1 MAERQESL
9 GNIAAVTAN
18 LGSNALSAPS
28 AAPPAKSIAR
38 QLGAGFW
45 LSVGWLGLVALL
57 AVIAP
62 LITLENGEAR
72 RNDDRSI
79 FVLAHPDEVAVG
91 ARLESPSPGLWF
103 GADNTGRDVL
113 SLTIWGSRIS
123 LLVGFLAIVIGFVVG
138 GTLGMLS
145 GFFRGWF
152 DKIVT
157 FVFTTLLSFP
167 ALILAILITTL
178 LGRTV
183 FWISVSL
190 GILAIAPVGRLARA
204 QTLVFAERDF
214 VTAARILGAKDS
226 RILLRELLPNVVIPM
241 SALALLG
248 MGIAIVAEGTLAFLG
263 ISAADGLSW
272 GKQIF
277 ESGSNARTL
286 QNGPHAA
293 LFPIAVVFLTVL
305 ALNYAGDRMR
315 EVFDAKE
322 LAL

>member
-1 MAERQESL
+1 MA
-9 GNIAAVTAN
+9 NIPMVTTE
-18 LGSNALSAPS
+18 LGSNALEEPADAVNPPS
-28 AAPPAKSIAR
+28 VAR
-38 QLGAGFW
+38 RLGLGFW
-45 LSVGWLGLVALL
+45 LSIGWLVMVIALALL
-57 AVIAP
+57 AP
-62 LITLENGEAR
+62 LLTLERGEAR
-72 RNDDRSI
+72 TLEDRSV
-79 FVLAHPDEVAVG
+79 FTLPHPDDIG
-91 ARLESPSPGLWF
+91 SGSRLESPSPGLWF
-103 GADNTGRDVL
+103 GADNTGRDVF
-113 SLTIWGSRIS
+113 SLTIWGARIS
-123 LLVGFLAIVIGFVVG
+123 LLVGFLAIVIGFLVG
-138 GTLGMLS
+138 GSLGIIA
-145 GFFRGWF
+145 GYFRGWF
-152 DKIVT
+152 DKLVS
-157 FVFTTLLSFP
+157 FLFSTLLSFP

-226 RILLRELLPNVVIPM
+226 RIILRELLPNVVIPM

-305 ALNYAGDRMR
+305 SLNFAGDRLR

-322 LAL
+322 LAF

>member
-1 MAERQESL
+1 MADQTTFL
-9 GNIAAVTAN
+9 PDGPD
-18 LGSNALSAPS
+18 LDAPDLLE
-28 AAPPAKSIAR
+28 APPSLAR
-38 QLGAGFW
+38 RLGIGFW
-45 LSVGWLGLVALL
+45 LSSGWLALVVVLALL
-57 AVIAP
+57 AP
-62 LITLENGEAR
+62 LITMERGEAR
-72 RNDDRSI
+72 ANPDRSA
-79 FVLAHPDEVAVG
+79 FMLAHPDDVAVG
-91 ARLESPSPGLWF
+91 DRLESPSAGLWF

-123 LLVGFLAIVIGFVVG
+123 LLVGFLAIAIGFLVG
-138 GTLGMLS
+138 GSLGMAA
-145 GFFRGWF
+145 GHFRGLF
-152 DKIVT
+152 DKVIS
-157 FVFTTLLSFP
+157 FVFTVLLSFP

-183 FWISVSL
+183 FWISISL

-204 QTLVFAERDF
+204 QTLVYAERDF

-226 RILLRELLPNVVIPM
+226 RIVVKELLPNVVIPM

-286 QNGPHAA
+286 ESGPHAA

-305 ALNYAGDRMR
+305 SLNYAGDRLR
-315 EVFDAKE
+315 EVLDAKE
-322 LAL
+322 LAF